1 MIPHIGRRTLY
12 LWGLSWIFGIFIGIG
27 GLGIPKISTALAW
40 GIGGLLLFSVF
51 IYDATVGPVAY
62 SLVSEIP
69 SSLLRSKSVVLARIA
84 YNILNIINNTIVP
97 YQLNP
102 SAWNWGAK
110 SGFFW
115 AGSTLLALIFTYF
128 CIPEPKD
135 RTTVEMDLLFER
147 NISARKFAKTQ
158 VHVAEVI

>member
-12 LWGLSWIFGIFIGIG
+12 LWGLSWILGIFIGIG
-27 GLGIPKISTALAW
+27 GLGIPTISTALAW
-40 GIGGLLLFSVF
+40 GIGGLLLLSVF

-115 AGSTLLALIFTYF
+115 AGSTLLALVFTYF

-135 RTTVEMDLLFER
+135 RTTVEMDLLFGR